1 MEKDKFEKEFENS
14 LKELEIEKIKDEFGI
29 VDEGD
34 IVPEEDL
41 AKIDEEGNVIEE

>member
-1 MEKDKFEKEFENS
+1 MKREEVLREYENY
-14 LKELEIEKIKDEFGI
+14 LKQQKIEKFKDEMGI

-41 AKIDEEGNVIEE
+41 AKVDEEGNVIEE